1 MMQTIEADLVVIGG
15 GGAGLPA
22 ALTAIEGGVK
32 RVVLLEKRRTLGGN
46 ASMAGGFI
54 FAAESHRQKEV
65 NGVMDRDAV
74 FKQIMAFNHYDRVKP
89 RILRAFVDKSGET
102 VQWLEDRGAVFKFG
116 HIETMAC
123 HILEGMKAP
132 VGGFSR
138 VIKLFGDRFQNA
150 GGQILLNTAGEQIVC
165 NDHGRIEK
173 VIAKDRNGE
182 PVEINTSCVFL
193 SCGGFTGNA
202 ELLKSYF
209 PDYYSDAYWTDAVP
223 NMGEGIQMAKDAG
236 ASLAK
241 HCTLV
246 RETAYSF
253 ETKKSMPNRAGMQPS
268 SLWVNARGERFADE
282 SIFIDDVTTNAL
294 IAQPG
299 MVGFALFDT
308 NLIDY
313 MVKNPRSVLGP
324 DPVSIRDVF
333 DAESLTREWCIKTD
347 SFDEIA
353 SWIGADPQVLKQTV
367 EEYNGFVERGHDAL
381 FAKDPQHLVPLAAPP
396 FYALKFRPLM
406 VETVGPVE
414 INERME
420 VLDAHGK
427 AIPGFYAGG
436 AIASGW
442 QGNDYYLF
450 GSALGWAI
458 NSGRIAGENAIRF
471 LQGADGA

>member
-1 MMQTIEADLVVIGG
+1 MRTIHADFVVIGG

-32 RVVLLEKRRTLGGN
+32 NVVLLEKRRTLGGN

-65 NGVMDRDAV
+65 NEGTDRDTV

-102 VQWLEDRGAVFKFG
+102 VQWLEDRGAAYKFG
-116 HIETMAC
+116 HIETMST
-123 HILEGMKAP
+123 HIPEGLKAP

-138 VIKLFGDRFQNA
+138 IIKLLGDRFVQA
-150 GGQILLNTAGEQIVC
+150 GGQIVFNTTAENIVC
-165 NDHGRIEK
+165 DADGRIQK
-173 VIAKDRNGE
+173 VIAKDKQGE
-182 PVEINTSCVFL
+182 PLEVYTNCVFL
-193 SCGGFTGNA
+193 GCGGFTGNTD
-202 ELLKSYF
+202 LLKQYF

-223 NMGEGIQMAKDAG
+223 NMGEGIQLAKDVGAG
-236 ASLAK
+236 LAK
-241 HCTLV
+241 YCTLV

-253 ETKKSMPNRAGMQPS
+253 ETKKSMPNRAAMES
-268 SLWVNARGERFADE
+268 RSLWVNARGERFADE
-282 SIFIDDVTTNAL
+282 SIFIDDVTTNLL

-308 NLIDY
+308 NLVDY
-313 MVKNPRSVLGP
+313 MVANPRAVLGP
-324 DPVSIRDVF
+324 NPPNLRNVF
-333 DAESLTREWCIKTD
+333 EEEAQTREWCIKTD
-347 SFDEIA
+347 SLDEIA
-353 SWIGADPQVLKQTV
+353 RWMGADPDALKGTV
-367 EEYNGFVERGHDAL
+367 NEYNSFVERGHDTL
-381 FAKDPQHLVPLAAPP
+381 FAKDKQHLVPLRTAP

-414 INERME
+414 INEKME
-420 VLDAHGK
+420 VLDPEGK

-458 NSGRIAGENAIRF
+458 NSGRIAGENISKF
-471 LQGADGA
+471 LGK

>member
-1 MMQTIEADLVVIGG
+1 MMQTLDADLVVIGG

-54 FAAESHRQKEV
+54 FAAESDRQKEV
-65 NGVMDRDAV
+65 DGVLDRDVV

-89 RILRAFVDKSGET
+89 RILRAFVDKSGDT
-102 VQWLEDRGAVFKFG
+102 VKWLEDRGATYRFG
-116 HIETMAC
+116 HIDTMPT
-123 HILEGMKAP
+123 HILEGTNGP
-132 VGGFSR
+132 VGGFNR
-138 VIKLFGDRFQNA
+138 IIKLLGERFQKA
-150 GGQILLNTAGEQIVC
+150 GGQILLSTAGEQIVC
-165 NDHGRIEK
+165 DESGRIEK
-173 VIAKDRNGE
+173 VIGKDRNGDTI
-182 PVEINTSCVFL
+182 EIHTKCVFL
-193 SCGGFTGNA
+193 SCGGFTGNV
-202 ELLKSYF
+202 ELLKTYF
-209 PDYYSDAYWTDAVP
+209 PDYYSDVYWTDAVP
-223 NMGEGIQMAKDAG
+223 NMGEGIEMARRAG

-246 RETAYSF
+246 REPAYSF
-253 ETKKSMPNRAGMQPS
+253 ETKKSMPNRAGMVHS

-299 MVGFALFDT
+299 MVGFALFDAD
-308 NLIDY
+308 LIDH
-313 MVKNPRSVLGP
+313 MVKNPQPVLGP
-324 DPVSIRDVF
+324 DPVDIREVF
-333 DAESLTREWCIKTD
+333 DAEARTRKWCIKTD
-347 SFDEIA
+347 SYDEIA
-353 SWIGADPQVLKQTV
+353 EWIGAEPHVLKQTV
-367 EEYNGFVERGHDAL
+367 AEYNGFVERGHDGL
-381 FAKDPQHLVPLAAPP
+381 FAKDPKYLVPLAKPP

-420 VLDAHGK
+420 VLDTQGRT
-427 AIPGFYAGG
+427 IPGFYAGG
-436 AIASGW
+436 SITSGW

-458 NSGRIAGENAIRF
+458 NSGRIAGENVIIF
-471 LQGADGA
+471 LHGG